1 MENVFSA
8 SEIVKMGIEIE
19 RNGQD
24 FYNGLMQKTRDI
36 KLQDIFS
43 LLAQEEEK
51 HIHAFEDILKATQ
64 AGQDRGMESDDYYA
78 YMRSLS
84 EQYVFTKENTGKGI
98 AASIRDEK
106 EAIEKAINFEKESI
120 IFYDG
125 IKKVVLESEKK
136 IVDAL
141 IEQEKNHLE
150 RLSALKEG
158 F

>member
-64 AGQDRGMESDDYYA
+64 AGQDWGMESDDYYA

-125 IKKVVLESEKK
+125 IKKVVPESEKK